1 MDPNLMKNGMY
12 EFDVFPYEDG
22 TRKVI
27 KANGSDSLYKFAEKI
42 VNKFGFELDH
52 CFGFYSDF
60 EKLSNSSKAYELFV
74 DAEGDLLCENA
85 KSVKKTK
92 ISQAFQQAG
101 EKMLF
106 LFDYGD
112 NNRFMVELTR
122 IPTKWIKRG

>member
-1 MDPNLMKNGMY
+1 MH
-12 EFDVFPYEDG
+12 EFDIFYCKDG
-22 TRKVI
+22 LRKTI
-27 KANGSDSLYKFAEKI
+27 KAKGSDSLYMFAEKI
-42 VNKFGFELDH
+42 VNEFGFELDH

-60 EKLSNSSKAYELFV
+60 EKLSRSSKAYELFV
-74 DAEGDLLCENA
+74 DAKGDLLCENA

-92 ISQAFQQAG
+92 ISRAFQQVG

-122 IPTKWIKRG
+122 MQTKWTKRG